1 MGRKKLLIVPFFDL
15 KTQLLSYSEEL
26 HQALDQ
32 TLDGGYFIGGQALEN
47 FEHNFATFVGVNNC
61 VGVGNGLDALRIVLE
76 YWKIGPGDEV
86 IVPSFSFYATWLAVM
101 QVRATPV
108 FVDVELRSANINPDG
123 IEEAITPKTK
133 AIIAVHLYG
142 QPARMTEIYEV
153 AKRHNLKVLEDSA
166 QAHGAGL
173 GGRRAGSLGDASGF
187 SFYPTKNLG
196 ALGDA
201 GAITTNDDGLAEFA
215 KSRRSYGVGKIKYEH
230 IDFGWNSRLDSLQ
243 AAFLQIHLDK
253 LPGWTARRREIAG
266 RYLEALGPKKTNVV
280 GPESVNDSVWHHF
293 ILRTKNRES
302 AQKALL
308 NQGVSTDIH
317 YPYFANSLRPIADY
331 QKALGAGISENPT
344 GKNLA
349 KSIISLPVGPWMDE
363 SQIDKVCEALGSSEV
378 WAELGD

>member
-1 MGRKKLLIVPFFDL
+1 LIVPFFDL
-15 KTQLLSYSEEL
+15 KTQLLSYREEL

-101 QVRATPV
+101 QVGATPV
-108 FVDVELRSANINPDG
+108 FVDVELSSANINPDG

-133 AIIAVHLYG
+133 ALIAVHLYG
-142 QPARMTEIYEV
+142 QPAKMTAINEI

-166 QAHGAGL
+166 QAHGAEL
-173 GGRRAGSLGDASGF
+173 GGQKAGSLGDASGF

-201 GAITTNDDGLAEFA
+201 GAITTNDEVLALFA
-215 KSRRSYGVGKIKYEH
+215 KSRRSYGVGKTKYEH

-243 AAFLQIHLDK
+243 AAFLQVHLEK
-253 LPGWTARRREIAG
+253 LPRWTATRREIAE
-266 RYLEALGPKKTNVV
+266 RYFEVLGPKKSNVV
-280 GPESVNDSVWHHF
+280 GPENVVGSVWHHF
-293 ILRTKNRES
+293 VLRTKNRAS
-302 AQKALL
+302 AQKVLL
-308 NQGVSTDIH
+308 NHGVSTDIH
-317 YPYFANSLRPIADY
+317 YPYFANSLQPIADY
-331 QKALGAGISENPT
+331 QKALGAGISENPI
-344 GKNLA
+344 GKDLA
-349 KSIISLPVGPWMDE
+349 KSIISLPMGPWMDQ